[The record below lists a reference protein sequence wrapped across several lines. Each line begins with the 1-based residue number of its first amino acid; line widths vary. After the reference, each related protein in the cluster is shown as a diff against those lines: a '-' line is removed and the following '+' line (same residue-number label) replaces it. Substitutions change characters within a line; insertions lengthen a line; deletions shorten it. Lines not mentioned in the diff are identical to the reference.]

1 VVQVDIKKFFFALSL
16 IKTLSKGE
24 SIVMIKLYT
33 DAATNNNS
41 GNSAGGILIVHQGQ
55 QIQKKVKLQA
65 HDNHHAEFEACF
77 YGFQLLQSMSVDD
90 IIVYYTDSKIVYES
104 LNKHYAKHY
113 QSSVNAILQI
123 QNKYPMVI
131 NNWLADVKNEGAHHL
146 ANQALHS
153 FY

>member
-1 VVQVDIKKFFFALSL
+1 
-16 IKTLSKGE
+16 
-24 SIVMIKLYT
+24 MIKLYT

-41 GNSAGGILIVHQGQ
+41 GNSGGGILIVHNGQ
-55 QIQKKVKLQA
+55 QSQIKVKLQA
-65 HDNHHAEFEACF
+65 RDNHHAEFEACLK
-77 YGFQLLQSMSVDD
+77 GFELIETMVGTDE

-104 LNKHYAKHY
+104 LNKQYAKHY
-113 QSSVNAILQI
+113 QSAVDAILQL
-123 QNKYPMVI
+123 QHRYPIVI